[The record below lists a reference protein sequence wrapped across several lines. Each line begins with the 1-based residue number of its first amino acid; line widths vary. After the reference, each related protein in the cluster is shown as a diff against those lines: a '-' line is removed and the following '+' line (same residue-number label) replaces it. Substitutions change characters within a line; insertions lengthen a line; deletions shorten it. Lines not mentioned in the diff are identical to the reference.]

1 MTDQPATL
9 ETNAALLYIQQRRG
23 LNEPPVKTTLNHYQ
37 RRGYIKPYIAGNK
50 SHAQWQNVYLVSDL
64 ALLCDR
70 LDNGY
75 YRKLGWKQRQEQK

>member
-1 MTDQPATL
+1 MTDQPTTL
-9 ETNAALLYIQQRRG
+9 ETNAALLYIQERRM
-23 LNEPPVKTTLNHYQ
+23 LKNTPQKPTLNYYQ
-37 RRGYIKPYIAGNK
+37 QRGYIKPYIVGNK